1 MPNGLFVRV
10 GPHLPAIEA
19 IPEYT
24 STLSA
29 LQNTIA
35 LQAQKNHPDI
45 LWHLPEKVVSMKE
58 DDYVMY
64 SYDYSEVDPV
74 LLKTDAKNASIA
86 RANTALAQFTQ
97 YKKIKTKIRGSVYI
111 IKVAAQDA
119 NDTFNILDMDLQDFY
134 DPEIF
139 TVSEGCPIVQDQF
152 INKPE
157 PADAFG
163 GNTLIESFKLMSKAW
178 RPSAQLK
185 PFEGN

>member
-10 GPHLPAIEA
+10 GPHLPAVEA

-24 STLSA
+24 NTLSA

-35 LQAQKNHPDI
+35 LQAQKNHPEI
-45 LWHLPEKVVSMKE
+45 QWYLPEKIVSVKE
-58 DDYVMY
+58 GDYVTF

-97 YKKIKTKIRGSVYI
+97 YKKNKTKMR
-111 IKVAAQDA
+111 
-119 NDTFNILDMDLQDFY
+119 
-134 DPEIF
+134 
-139 TVSEGCPIVQDQF
+139 PIVKDQY

-163 GNTLIESFKLMSKAW
+163 GTTLTESFNRMSKAW
-178 RPSAQLK
+178 HPSAQLK
-185 PFEGN
+185 PVKGVSIYGNKNKGG